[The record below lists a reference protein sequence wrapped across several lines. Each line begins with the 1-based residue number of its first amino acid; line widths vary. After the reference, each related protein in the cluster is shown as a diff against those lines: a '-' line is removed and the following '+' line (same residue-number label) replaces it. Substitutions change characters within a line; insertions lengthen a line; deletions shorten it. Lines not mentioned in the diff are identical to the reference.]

1 MNQKSCPTNAKCQ
14 NTQLVRYS
22 YQLRPSQIVG
32 KLLTLGGSPE
42 PSPGDPGLWRI
53 YVSDLRS
60 PPRYTVNSL
69 P

>member
-14 NTQLVRYS
+14 YTQLVRYS

-53 YVSDLRS
+53 YE
-60 PPRYTVNSL
+60 
-69 P
+69 